1 MTSGH
6 IERGLS
12 ITAGNHEIAWHPSKL
27 RVQNLR
33 NECLYVFVKYEIVEY
48 RALATEEELWQNS
61 SDALP
66 IRFLAPCT

>member
-1 MTSGH
+1 M
-6 IERGLS
+6 L
-12 ITAGNHEIAWHPSKL
+12 
-27 RVQNLR
+27 VFD
-33 NECLYVFVKYEIVEY
+33 VFVKYEIVEY